1 VQKVAESL
9 FAKYIRIALATF
21 CKLDDSFG
29 YDVAGINTAAVSLN
43 RRARELLPP
52 LALAP
57 TAESSPAPEIFFSK
71 TSSVRKATPF
81 LGAETIFGQVFGRG
95 GMSEIFKTKI
105 PPTRGSS
112 AS

>member
-1 VQKVAESL
+1 VVVAVVLRPGRVQKVAESL

-52 LALAP
+52 LPYALALAP

-71 TSSVRKATPF
+71 PSSVKKATPF
-81 LGAETIFGQVFGRG
+81 RGQKPFLDRFLGEGA
-95 GMSEIFKTKI
+95 
-105 PPTRGSS
+105 
-112 AS
+112 

>member
-1 VQKVAESL
+1 VVVAVVLRPGRVQKVAESL

-71 TSSVRKATPF
+71 PSSVKKATPF
-81 LGAETIFGQVFGRG
+81 RGQKPFLDRFLGEGA
-95 GMSEIFKTKI
+95 
-105 PPTRGSS
+105 
-112 AS
+112 

>member
-57 TAESSPAPEIFFSK
+57 TAESSPAPENFFSK
-71 TSSVRKATPF
+71 TVSVRKATPF
-81 LGAETIFGQVFGRG
+81 LGQKSFLGRFSG
-95 GMSEIFKTKI
+95 EGHE
-105 PPTRGSS
+105 
-112 AS
+112 